1 MKHILLAAFL
11 LCPPA
16 VLRSAET
23 SPARPNILLIILE
36 DWGPYLG
43 CYGVKEVSTPNLDK
57 LASEGCLYRNC
68 FSMAPVCSVG
78 RSTLMTGISQY
89 SIHSEQHRVAPADKQ
104 ALPPGVKSLP
114 QIFRDAG
121 YFTALGCCS
130 YHGADKVDLNFK
142 FSKDEIYLG
151 KDWGERQPGQAFF
164 AHATFLDTHRKWQHD
179 PGHPVDPALVT
190 LPAWY
195 PDTPMTRADWA
206 MGLES
211 AQIDDRHFGEMIER
225 LKSEGLYDNT
235 IIVVTA
241 DHGIALPRG
250 KQFLYDEGIHI
261 PLIIRWPAS
270 IKPGTVEERLV
281 SNIDIA
287 PTILALAG
295 LPIPPDMQG
304 KDILDSAA
312 GPRRFIFAGRDKMD
326 DTHDAMR
333 AVRSQD
339 YKYILNLMP
348 ERPYAQF
355 NSYKEAS
362 YPGLAL
368 MNVLHLEGKLPPAQD
383 AFMQPVKPSEELYD
397 VRKDSDE
404 IHNLAADPAYA
415 GVLQEMRAALD
426 EWRKSV
432 GDPGVSEDFR
442 HTGWS
447 PKYPTR
453 TLSEWKP
460 ILSEWEEYVLN
471 GGDFPRIKTPEEFK
485 LPPEPGTKKKS
496 TKKAQLAH

>member
-1 MKHILLAAFL
+1 MKPLLPLALLFPLLAEL
-11 LCPPA
+11 HP
-16 VLRSAET
+16 SET
-23 SPARPNILLIILE
+23 SSATKPNVLLIILE

-68 FSMAPVCSVG
+68 FAMAPVCSVG

-89 SIHSEQHRVAPADKQ
+89 TIHSEQHRVAPVDKQ
-104 ALPPGVKSLP
+104 ALPPGVRSLP

-121 YFTALGCCS
+121 YFTALGCCT
-130 YHGADKVDLNFK
+130 YRGADKIDLNFK
-142 FSKDEIYLG
+142 FPKDEIYLG
-151 KDWGERQPGQAFF
+151 KDWSARQPGQPFF
-164 AHATFLDTHRKWQHD
+164 AHATFMETHRRWQHD
-179 PGHPVDPALVT
+179 PGHPVDPAKVT

-211 AQIDDRHFGEMIER
+211 AQIDDRHFGEMIAR
-225 LKSEGLYDNT
+225 LKKEGLYDNT

-250 KQFLYDEGIHI
+250 KQFLYNEGLHI
-261 PLIIRWPAS
+261 PLIIRWPGT
-270 IKPGTVEERLV
+270 IKPGTVETRMV

-295 LPIPPDMQG
+295 LPIPPSMQG
-304 KDILDSAA
+304 KDLLDLANA
-312 GPRRFIFAGRDKMD
+312 PRRYIFAGRDKMD

-339 YKYILNLMP
+339 YEYILNLMP
-348 ERPYAQF
+348 ERAYAQF
-355 NSYKEAS
+355 NSYKES
-362 YPGLAL
+362 EYPGLAL

-383 AFMQPVKPSEELYD
+383 AFMQPNKPREELYD
-397 VRKDSDE
+397 VRADPDE
-404 IHNLAADPAYA
+404 VHNLAADPASA
-415 GVLQEMRAALD
+415 GVLKELRDALGQ
-426 EWRKSV
+426 WRQSV

-442 HTGWS
+442 DSGWS
-447 PKYPTR
+447 PTYPTR
-453 TLSEWKP
+453 PLSEWKP
-460 ILSEWEEYVLN
+460 ILSAWEDYVLR
-471 GGDFPRIKTPEEFK
+471 GGHLPHIETPAEFK
-485 LPPEPGTKKKS
+485 KTITGTGTAGKP
-496 TKKAQLAH
+496 